1 ELQLISCHFR
11 NQTNCHNISIQQTIN
26 MNKLLAKYFKVE
38 RQTSYLFSNRQ
49 ILLTSTYNRTQSYS
63 YSRMTSEKSV
73 YVTRP
78 DVAAIGLDLLRKKCK
93 VTIWSEATPVPREEL
108 LKQVKGKDALFCAL
122 TDKIDA
128 EIIAAAGPQLKCI
141 STISVGYEHIDLETC
156 KKNGIRVGYTPDVL
170 TDATAELTLA
180 LLLSVNRRLFEAN
193 KEVYNGGWKSWA
205 PNWMCGQG
213 LKGSRVGLFGF
224 GRIGQE
230 IASRVL
236 PFKPSLI
243 TYTTR
248 TERPEAAKKF
258 QASYVSF
265 DEMLKES
272 DFIIACCALT
282 PETKEIF
289 NETAFDAMKKNCIF
303 INISRGGVVDQKALY
318 EALKEKRIMAAGLDV
333 TTPEP
338 LPLDDPLLTL
348 DNIVILPHIGSADI
362 NTRAEM
368 SRITAANIL
377 AGLNDEKMLAEV
389 EIK

>member
-1 ELQLISCHFR
+1 
-11 NQTNCHNISIQQTIN
+11 
-26 MNKLLAKYFKVE
+26 MNKLFSRLYRLE
-38 RQTSYLFSNRQ
+38 QQTSCYLFSSRQ
-49 ILLTSTYNRTQSYS
+49 TALTLSANCNKFENKRRYS
-63 YSRMTSEKSV
+63 KMPNEKNV

-78 DVAAIGLDLLRKKCK
+78 DVATIGLDLLKKECN
-93 VTIWSEATPVPREEL
+93 VTTWSEPNPVPREEL
-108 LKQVKGKDALFCAL
+108 LKQIKGKDALFCAL

-128 EIIAAAGPQLKCI
+128 EVIAAAGPQLKCI
-141 STISVGYEHIDLETC
+141 STISVGYEHIDLEAC

-205 PNWMCGQG
+205 PSWMCGQG

-230 IASRVL
+230 IASRLV

-248 TERPEAAKKF
+248 TQRPEEAKKV
-258 QASYVSF
+258 QATYVSF
-265 DEMLKES
+265 EEMLKES

-289 NETAFDAMKKNCIF
+289 NSSAFGQMKKNCIF
-303 INISRGGVVDQKALY
+303 INISRGAVVDQKALY

-348 DNIVILPHIGSADI
+348 DNIVVLPHIGSADT
-362 NTRAEM
+362 NTRTEM
-368 SRITAANIL
+368 SRITAVNIL
-377 AGLNDEKMLAEV
+377 SGLKGEKMLAEV
-389 EIK
+389 VI